1 MALTFRCMFK
11 YRTSSERYSKS
22 ADPPSRPGSRNNL
35 FVRGTAMADM
45 PSKSSTVMQWMRS
58 SPEGKRQQVDAA
70 LEWALEAT
78 LAERPIKPLKL
89 MASKLREWDAAV
101 NGDWP
106 LRREAESVF
115 ARADVDGSGHLDLT
129 ELSAMRQDQR
139 FADLV
144 MLYTRTHAPAAAVA
158 PQTLARAHP
167 APKPSLRRLSHI
179 AALLA
184 PRIASTLFSAP
195 LIASSPHIQ
204 HVYVYVLCHVHPDTA
219 GSPHAD
225 A

>member
-1 MALTFRCMFK
+1 
-11 YRTSSERYSKS
+11 
-22 ADPPSRPGSRNNL
+22 
-35 FVRGTAMADM
+35 MADM

-144 MLYTRTHAPAAAVA
+144 MLYTRTHAPAAAAA

-167 APKPSLRRLSHI
+167 APNLSLRRLSHI

-195 LIASSPHIQ
+195 LIASSPHIR
-204 HVYVYVLCHVHPDTA
+204 HVYVCVYVYVYVCVCVYVYVCHVHPDTA

>member
-1 MALTFRCMFK
+1 
-11 YRTSSERYSKS
+11 
-22 ADPPSRPGSRNNL
+22 
-35 FVRGTAMADM
+35 MADM

-89 MASKLREWDAAV
+89 VASKLREWDAAV

-144 MLYTRTHAPAAAVA
+144 YTRTHAPAAAAA

-167 APKPSLRRLSHI
+167 APNLSLRRLSRI

-204 HVYVYVLCHVHPDTA
+204 HVYVCHVHPDTA